1 VKKIFAIF
9 SILILIL
16 FTAIIKNSTKRIDD
30 EIFVIKENIRSLKKD
45 YENTKLEY
53 DYLRSA
59 EKLLKFQDLYFE
71 DKLVKKKIIE
81 IIVIEENSENFEI
94 LGLNL
99 NNE

>member
-53 DYLRSA
+53 DYLSSA